1 MHGAVVAAVL
11 LALLSV
17 AHAGNWKG
25 TFETAEGTAKVR
37 MTGLLV
43 GDGSRVDGH
52 WHCRGAACPVRRAK
66 IRFKCLLSTV
76 GPPTGTTGVLFT
88 GRRNKPRRL
97 WRFVNDTSCTV
108 LFPNIQATLS
118 LDDTTLGVLTLL
130 KRGSPSGAF
139 LEPVDQP

>member
-25 TFETAEGTAKVR
+25 TLETPQGTARVR
-37 MTGLLV
+37 MTGVLV
-43 GDGSRVDGH
+43 GDGARVDGR
-52 WHCRGAACPVRRAK
+52 WYCRGAACPVRRAK
-66 IRFKCLLSTV
+66 VRFVCQLNAL
-76 GPPTGTTGVLFT
+76 GPPTGMTGVLFT
-88 GRRNKPRRL
+88 GRRNRTRRL
-97 WRFVNDTSCTV
+97 WRFVNDTTCAV
-108 LFPNIQATLS
+108 LFPHIQATLS
-118 LDDTTLGVLTLL
+118 LDGTDLGLVTLL